1 MQSGGTQVY
10 RGIAVGTRAE
20 LFRAVV
26 TAIHQD
32 ADTNGIYSLDLDTF
46 SGGFNPT
53 DTLPGMSLDIGTT
66 AGAHDVGT
74 VRIRFYNSDADTV
87 TIAETAP
94 ADLPVQVGDH
104 VTAIKEYLPWA
115 IPKRI
120 VLTYDGGGNIVSVT
134 EYLDYDL
141 AFSSGA
147 HPFAP
152 KGNISAGHN
161 SDGTVKHVQPFGWV
175 DPGETFRTV
184 HLSALDSVMHNVGA
198 TLSTVLWYVEDG
210 TILGG
215 GSVTD
220 PEIDVTFPVGFRN
233 ISLFVQDSFG
243 RQDLFYRHLP
253 IWVDDPDAPTALR
266 NFNVTSDE
274 TEAGREMQLE
284 FFGVPNQE
292 DDTVIPERSLVC
304 YFEEPSWTGGDTPPQ
319 SYRQQ
324 MMGWVSDD
332 DPLLKLEA
340 STYGIRIGGTQ
351 HYKASFHANSI
362 TLIDTGSTP
371 TTYTEMQDMTV
382 DRVLDFSLIATD
394 TLRSLANVYYSG
406 VTAQVEAMT
415 LPLGDAWT
423 QLTEL
428 SPRAAMSGVGCDS
441 LGNIFIRRGYNFLN
455 DGNRMT
461 VQEAISLTNAD
472 WTDADGLDLPTTKI
486 NRVGMVTSSAE
497 LWNAGDRILYASQA
511 PGLRSGYGTGQP
523 KMPDQFLQ
531 LPTPQANLNT
541 LAGLFYWHENN
552 PRPSVTV
559 TLLGNLDVLE
569 PCWQQPALIN
579 WAADTIRGTTLTDAP
594 FLVKHISIQH
604 TNSPDASNPP
614 KRITLTL
621 EQATDGAAG
630 ETAPVLQME
639 GITQLPDT
647 TCDVTAAFTD
657 SIVDSTVEFTDTSTG
672 DLLIGWLW
680 DFGDGSPFSN
690 EENPT
695 HIYAAADT
703 YTVTLVVASECGSF
717 DLVSHDVTIS
727 TVTNWCRDFDFT
739 IDEQGWADSGSS
751 TAIYS
756 AGVGWVNSVTNAG
769 GMSIRYFSL
778 PANCNIGSVELF
790 YHATCT
796 GSGQMNST
804 ILTFVGAPIHEG
816 HVSGNV
822 ACGSSQDYMPSFDGT
837 NVDSVQTSISI
848 VFPGDFSA
856 NGAGVITE
864 ITLRGVGVNPF
875 GADNCV

>member
-1 MQSGGTQVY
+1 
-10 RGIAVGTRAE
+10 
-20 LFRAVV
+20 
-26 TAIHQD
+26 
-32 ADTNGIYSLDLDTF
+32 
-46 SGGFNPT
+46 
-53 DTLPGMSLDIGTT
+53 
-66 AGAHDVGT
+66 
-74 VRIRFYNSDADTV
+74 
-87 TIAETAP
+87 
-94 ADLPVQVGDH
+94 
-104 VTAIKEYLPWA
+104 
-115 IPKRI
+115 
-120 VLTYDGGGNIVSVT
+120 
-134 EYLDYDL
+134 
-141 AFSSGA
+141 
-147 HPFAP
+147 
-152 KGNISAGHN
+152 
-161 SDGTVKHVQPFGWV
+161 
-175 DPGETFRTV
+175 
-184 HLSALDSVMHNVGA
+184 
-198 TLSTVLWYVEDG
+198 
-210 TILGG
+210 
-215 GSVTD
+215 
-220 PEIDVTFPVGFRN
+220 
-233 ISLFVQDSFG
+233 
-243 RQDLFYRHLP
+243 
-253 IWVDDPDAPTALR
+253 
-266 NFNVTSDE
+266 
-274 TEAGREMQLE
+274 
-284 FFGVPNQE
+284 
-292 DDTVIPERSLVC
+292 
-304 YFEEPSWTGGDTPPQ
+304 
-319 SYRQQ
+319 
-324 MMGWVSDD
+324 
-332 DPLLKLEA
+332 
-340 STYGIRIGGTQ
+340 
-351 HYKASFHANSI
+351 
-362 TLIDTGSTP
+362 
-371 TTYTEMQDMTV
+371 
-382 DRVLDFSLIATD
+382 VLDFSLIATD

-552 PRPSVTV
+552 PRPTVTV